1 MRHLFWVLGGI
12 GLAIAL
18 TCLFWKARFAATD
31 AHFMLLSE
39 FAVIPSRPYT
49 FTCSWWI
56 SGFLNSPA
64 VSFEISASFANV
76 VLYALIFYLLIG
88 SGFSLALLKIR
99 EKSPAR
105 NAK

>member
-1 MRHLFWVLGGI
+1 MLILCFSANL
-12 GLAIAL
+12 
-18 TCLFWKARFAATD
+18 
-31 AHFMLLSE
+31 LLSRLGLILLLVHGG
-39 FAVIPSRPYT
+39 FR
-49 FTCSWWI
+49 
-56 SGFLNSPA
+56 GFLNSPA